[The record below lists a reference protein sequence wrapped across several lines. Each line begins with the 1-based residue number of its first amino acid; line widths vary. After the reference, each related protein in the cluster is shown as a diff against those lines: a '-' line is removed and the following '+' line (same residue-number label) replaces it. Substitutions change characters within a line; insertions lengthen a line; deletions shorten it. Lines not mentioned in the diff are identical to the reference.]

1 MGPQELMRFLSSTP
15 LENHSIETRSSRNS
29 RESQDEV
36 CIFEILVKVVIRWS
50 TKLAIFVLLGKFL
63 ERQREGPR
71 AVYD

>member
-50 TKLAIFVLLGKFL
+50 TKLANFCFIRKITRNAKRGSQGCL
-63 ERQREGPR
+63 
-71 AVYD
+71 